1 MRRAGL
7 DVIFNF
13 SRYEE
18 LRQAVMQLVRENLDP
33 ELLHEEAHDLF
44 ESWWASTHSQ
54 GQWNAE
60 VNNAPGIRSGGNS
73 ATAPSANRNDARESR
88 NPARPPQQADDAEW
102 HNQAL

>member
-1 MRRAGL
+1 MVLRRTGL

-18 LRQAVMQLVRENLDP
+18 LRQAVMQLVRENLEP

-60 VNNAPGIRSGGNS
+60 VKQRTWDSIWREFGNS
-73 ATAPSANRNDARESR
+73 PKR
-88 NPARPPQQADDAEW
+88 
-102 HNQAL
+102 

>member
-18 LRQAVMQLVRENLDP
+18 LRQAVKQLVRENLDP

-44 ESWWASTHSQ
+44 ESWWSSTHSQ
-54 GQWNAE
+54 GRWNTDVKQRTWDSIWRE
-60 VNNAPGIRSGGNS
+60 FGSGS
-73 ATAPSANRNDARESR
+73 S
-88 NPARPPQQADDAEW
+88 
-102 HNQAL
+102 

>member
-1 MRRAGL
+1 M

-18 LRQAVMQLVRENLDP
+18 LRQAVMELVRENLDP

-44 ESWWASTHSQ
+44 ESWWSSTQSQ

-60 VNNAPGIRSGGNS
+60 VKQRTWDSIWREFGNS
-73 ATAPSANRNDARESR
+73 SKR
-88 NPARPPQQADDAEW
+88 
-102 HNQAL
+102 

>member
-1 MRRAGL
+1 MTFTAIPKKPPRRPSIQYCVQEVLRQTGL

-44 ESWWASTHSQ
+44 ESWWASTHSK
-54 GQWNAE
+54 GQWNADVKQRTWDSIWRE
-60 VNNAPGIRSGGNS
+60 FGNS
-73 ATAPSANRNDARESR
+73 PKR
-88 NPARPPQQADDAEW
+88 
-102 HNQAL
+102 

>member
-1 MRRAGL
+1 M

-18 LRQAVMQLVRENLDP
+18 LRQAVMELVRENLDP

-44 ESWWASTHSQ
+44 ESWWSSTHSQ

-60 VNNAPGIRSGGNS
+60 VKQRTWDSIWREFGNR
-73 ATAPSANRNDARESR
+73 PS
-88 NPARPPQQADDAEW
+88 
-102 HNQAL
+102 